1 MISNNI
7 NISNVP
13 SPYPPNLTTPNLT
26 TPNLKGPY
34 PPTPNLKGPYPP
46 YSPNLKGSYPP
57 NPNLKGPYPPNLKGP
72 YPPNLKGPYPPNPNL
87 KGPYPPNPNLKG
99 PYPPN
104 LKGPYPPYPP
114 NLKGPYQL
122 NPPNLKSNNLKKP
135 KTDKYDYV
143 ANIDDDIADIIIPL
157 IVLIFLIIFLIFIIS
172 VLSYSNFEVTTPENP
187 VISDKRGTLTKNC
200 KIGECATNILNG
212 YKFCSDDESKPVKYN
227 PSIEICNK
235 KYECN
240 SSITPYAVSADGS
253 TNITGKCDE
262 NVACSCIN
270 NPQCPNYI
278 LSTFTTINGSLLRS
292 IQNQRII
299 FPQVNSNTNNGI
311 ITTSSP
317 IQLQNPVLQFCSAPL
332 SYLQY
337 ATPGCNASLAN
348 DSNSLKYKDL
358 VNCMGMEKKCAG
370 TIYEKTDYKGSPCL
384 QGTLAIITD
393 NPDTLVQSDVNSFLL
408 GCVQGET
415 CPCGQVGVYNTNF
428 GALQCLVIPE

>member
-7 NISNVP
+7 NISNVSNP
-13 SPYPPNLTTPNLT
+13 NLKSPYPPNLKSPYPPNLTN
-26 TPNLKGPY
+26 
-34 PPTPNLKGPYPP
+34 
-46 YSPNLKGSYPP
+46 
-57 NPNLKGPYPPNLKGP
+57 PYPPNLKSP
-72 YPPNLKGPYPPNPNL
+72 YPPNLTN
-87 KGPYPPNPNLKG
+87 

-104 LKGPYPPYPP
+104 LTNP
-114 NLKGPYQL
+114 NLK
-122 NPPNLKSNNLKKP
+122 NPKTSNLKNITIKNP
-135 KTDKYDYV
+135 KTSNIKIDKKKDKYDYV
-143 ANIDDDIADIIIPL
+143 ANINDDIADIIIPL

-187 VISDKRGTLTKNC
+187 VISDTRGSLSKNC

-212 YKFCSDDESKPVKYN
+212 YKLCSDDESKPVKYN

-240 SSITPYAVSADGS
+240 NSITPYAVSADGS

-262 NVACSCIN
+262 NVACSCIKK
-270 NPQCPNYI
+270 PQCPNYI
-278 LSTFTTINGSLLRS
+278 LSAFTTINGSLLRS

-299 FPQVNSNTNNGI
+299 FPQVNSNTNNGV

-332 SYLQY
+332 SYIQY
-337 ATPGCNASLAN
+337 ATPGCNASLASE
-348 DSNSLKYKDL
+348 SNSLLYKDL
-358 VNCMGMEKKCAG
+358 QDCMGMEKNCTG
-370 TIYEKTDYKGSPCL
+370 TVYANTDYKGSPCL

-393 NPDTLVQSDVNSFLL
+393 NPDTLVQSNVNSFLL

-415 CPCGQVGVYNTNF
+415 CPCGKVGVYNTSF
-428 GALQCLVIPE
+428 GALQCLEIPQ

>member
-7 NISNVP
+7 NISNVSNPNLKSPYPP
-13 SPYPPNLTTPNLT
+13 SPYPPNL
-26 TPNLKGPY
+26 KSPY
-34 PPTPNLKGPYPP
+34 PP
-46 YSPNLKGSYPP
+46 S
-57 NPNLKGPYPPNLKGP
+57 PYPPNLKSP
-72 YPPNLKGPYPPNPNL
+72 YPPNLKS
-87 KGPYPPNPNLKG
+87 

-104 LKGPYPPYPP
+104 LKKPDPP
-114 NLKGPYQL
+114 
-122 NPPNLKSNNLKKP
+122 NLKKP

-187 VISDKRGTLTKNC
+187 VKSDKRGLLSKNC

-212 YKFCSDDESKPVKYN
+212 YKLCSDDESIPVKYN

-278 LSTFTTINGSLLRS
+278 LSSFTTINGSLLKS

-311 ITTSSP
+311 ITTSGP

-337 ATPGCNASLAN
+337 ATPGCNASLVN
-348 DSNSLKYKDL
+348 DTNSLTYQDL
-358 VNCMGMEKKCAG
+358 LNCMGMEKNCTG
-370 TIYEKTDYKGSPCL
+370 TVYEKTDYKGSPCL

-393 NPDTLVQSDVNSFLL
+393 NPDTLVQSNVNSFLL

-428 GALQCLVIPE
+428 GALQCLSISK

>member
-7 NISNVP
+7 NISNVSNPNLKSPYPP
-13 SPYPPNLTTPNLT
+13 SPYPPNL
-26 TPNLKGPY
+26 KSPY
-34 PPTPNLKGPYPP
+34 PP
-46 YSPNLKGSYPP
+46 S
-57 NPNLKGPYPPNLKGP
+57 PYPPNLKSPYPPSP
-72 YPPNLKGPYPPNPNL
+72 YPPNLKSPYPPS
-87 KGPYPPNPNLKG
+87 

-104 LKGPYPPYPP
+104 LKSPYPPSPYPP
-114 NLKGPYQL
+114 NLKSPYPPSPY
-122 NPPNLKSNNLKKP
+122 PPNLKSPYPPNLKSPYPPNLKKPDPPNLKKP

-187 VISDKRGTLTKNC
+187 VKSDKRGLLSKNC

-212 YKFCSDDESKPVKYN
+212 YKLCSDDESIPVKYN

-278 LSTFTTINGSLLRS
+278 LSSFTTINGSLLKS

-311 ITTSSP
+311 ITTSGP

-337 ATPGCNASLAN
+337 ATPGCNASLVN
-348 DSNSLKYKDL
+348 DTNSLTYQDL
-358 VNCMGMEKKCAG
+358 LNCMGMEKNCTG
-370 TIYEKTDYKGSPCL
+370 TVYEKTDYKGSPCL

-393 NPDTLVQSDVNSFLL
+393 NPDTLVQSNVNSFLL

-415 CPCGQVGVYNTNF
+415 CPCGKVGVYNTNF
-428 GALQCLVIPE
+428 GALQCLEIPQ

>member
-1 MISNNI
+1 MISNNT
-7 NISNVP
+7 NISNVLNP
-13 SPYPPNLTTPNLT
+13 NLNIPYHPNLTNPNLTT
-26 TPNLKGPY
+26 
-34 PPTPNLKGPYPP
+34 
-46 YSPNLKGSYPP
+46 
-57 NPNLKGPYPPNLKGP
+57 
-72 YPPNLKGPYPPNPNL
+72 PNLKGPYPPNPNL

-104 LKGPYPPYPP
+104 PPNLKGPYPPYPP
-114 NLKGPYQL
+114 NLKGPYPPY
-122 NPPNLKSNNLKKP
+122 PPNLKNPYPPYPPNLKGPYPPNPNLKNPNLKNPNLTNSNLKNPNLKKP

-278 LSTFTTINGSLLRS
+278 LSTFTTINGSLLKS

-358 VNCMGMEKKCAG
+358 VNCMGMEKNCAG
-370 TIYEKTDYKGSPCL
+370 TIYEKTGYKGSPCL

-393 NPDTLVQSDVNSFLL
+393 NPDTLVQSNVNSFLL